1 MTDENDKQDDL
12 FNGDRSN
19 LDINRLPEEP
29 EDSESES
36 ETEYE
41 NEDNGKAKKSSM
53 GFLEHLEELRKR
65 LIKSVLAVVLFSFV
79 AFYFADYIMEFIKI
93 PLQNKVEL
101 YNIAVTGSF
110 YAYLKVSLICGFIV
124 SLPFN
129 FYQMWSFISPGL
141 YEREK
146 ILIIPLVFFSTLL
159 FLIGA
164 SFCYMVVLPLSF
176 AFLIGFSGDVIIN
189 TITIGSYI
197 SFVGLLLIAFG
208 FGFQMPIVAYV
219 LGKMGVLSSEFL
231 SKGRRYAL
239 ITILIVGAII
249 TPPDVFTQFLL
260 AIPLYIL
267 YEISIIIVKITA
279 KKDKT

>member
-1 MTDENDKQDDL
+1 MTDENNNQDDL
-12 FNGDRSN
+12 SNADRSH

-29 EDSESES
+29 EDSESE
-36 ETEYE
+36 
-41 NEDNGKAKKSSM
+41 NKDDGQPKKSSM
-53 GFLEHLEELRKR
+53 GFLDHLEELRRR
-65 LIKSVLAVVLFSFV
+65 LIKSVLAVVLFSFI

-93 PLQNKVEL
+93 PLKNKVEL

-110 YAYLKVSLICGFIV
+110 YAYLKVSLICGFLI

-141 YEREK
+141 YKREK

-159 FLIGA
+159 FLLGA
-164 SFCYMVVLPLSF
+164 SFCYIVVLPLSF

-208 FGFQMPIVAYV
+208 FGFQMPIAAYV
-219 LGKMGVLSSEFL
+219 LGKMGMISSEFL

-239 ITILIVGAII
+239 VTILIVGAII

-260 AIPLYIL
+260 AVPLYIL
-267 YEISIIIVKITA
+267 YEISIIIVRVTA
-279 KKDKT
+279 KRDKD

>member
-1 MTDENDKQDDL
+1 MTDENNNQDDL
-12 FNGDRSN
+12 SN
-19 LDINRLPEEP
+19 ADSSHSDENHSSSEQEDYEFEEN
-29 EDSESES
+29 S
-36 ETEYE
+36 
-41 NEDNGKAKKSSM
+41 KAKKSSM
-53 GFLEHLEELRKR
+53 GFLDHLEELRR
-65 LIKSVLAVVLFSFV
+65 CLIKSVLAVVLFSFV

-110 YAYLKVSLICGFIV
+110 YAYLKVSLICGFIA

-129 FYQMWSFISPGL
+129 FYQMWSFVAPGL
-141 YEREK
+141 YKKEK
-146 ILIIPLVFFSTLL
+146 LLIIPLVFFSTIL

-164 SFCYMVVLPLSF
+164 SFCYVVVLPLSF

-219 LGKMGVLSSEFL
+219 LGKMGILSHEFL

-239 ITILIVGAII
+239 VAILIVGAII

-267 YEISIIIVKITA
+267 YEISIIIVKITV
-279 KKDKT
+279 KKDKP